1 LLLSGRV
8 IHLDGNSLILEPHSK
23 SRLFPRGARNA
34 CALPRRYTHEALWG
48 SADRWML
55 PIIKTVM
62 QLKQKS
68 NIAMAKPNVIDQDQ
82 EVLRK
87 EPGSF
92 TAALPWSRAASRYND
107 YLAKRWR
114 KREPNGS
121 GLRLK

>member
-1 LLLSGRV
+1 MTTARTIPPLR
-8 IHLDGNSLILEPHSK
+8 SL
-23 SRLFPRGARNA
+23 
-34 CALPRRYTHEALWG
+34 

-107 YLAKRWR
+107 HLAKRR
-114 KREPNGS
+114 PAARRFEEEKRCLHRESQGRAPDFQP
-121 GLRLK
+121 